1 MLNYHYA
8 KMYGGKMILRF
19 DDTNPSNEKEEFVEN
34 IKDDLKTLQ
43 IFPDTVS
50 YTSDFFDEIIKRMR
64 TMIEG
69 EFVYADNTPGDK
81 MKEERDAGIESQSRI
96 ESTKEKTAEIF
107 ELMLK
112 GDKKAEGY
120 CIRAKMDMKNP
131 VKCLR
136 DPVFFRSKVNV
147 PHHRTGSKYKAYPTY
162 DFACPIVDS
171 LEGVTHAM
179 RTIEYHDRNAL
190 YDWVLEKLEMRK
202 VTIYDY
208 SRLNLVST
216 VLSKR
221 ALRQFVESGF
231 ADGWSD
237 PRFPTIQGVMRRGM
251 TVEAL
256 KQFMLDQG
264 PSRSTNMMEWDKIWA
279 FNKVVIDINAPRFR
293 SVADPVKIE
302 LLNGPEEPYFQ
313 SVPLH
318 DKNADLGTKPM
329 AYAKTVLI
337 EKDDA
342 DCIAKDEKITLMK
355 WGNAIV
361 KEIVEENGQKTLKAE
376 LALDD

>member
-1 MLNYHYA
+1 
-8 KMYGGKMILRF
+8 
-19 DDTNPSNEKEEFVEN
+19 
-34 IKDDLKTLQ
+34 
-43 IFPDTVS
+43 
-50 YTSDFFDEIIKRMR
+50 
-64 TMIEG
+64 
-69 EFVYADNTPGDK
+69 
-81 MKEERDAGIESQSRI
+81 
-96 ESTKEKTAEIF
+96 
-107 ELMLK
+107 MLK

-120 CIRAKMDMKNP
+120 CIRAKMNMQNP

-136 DPVFFRSKVNV
+136 DPVFFRSKVGV
-147 PHHRTGSKYKAYPTY
+147 PHHRTGEKYKAYPTY

-171 LEGVTHAM
+171 IEGVTHAM

-190 YDWVLEKLEMRK
+190 YDWVLAKLNMRK

-221 ALRQFVESGF
+221 ALRHFVETGF

-237 PRFPTIQGVMRRGM
+237 PRFPTIQGIMRRGM

-264 PSRSTNMMEWDKIWA
+264 PSRSTNMMEWEKIWA
-279 FNKVVIDINAPRFR
+279 YNKKIIDIKSPRYR
-293 SVADPVKIE
+293 SIADPVKIE
-302 LLNGPEEPYFQ
+302 LINGPEEPYFR

-318 DKNADLGTKPM
+318 DKNPELGTKPM
-329 AYAKTVLI
+329 AFSKTILI

-342 DCIAKDEKITLMK
+342 ACIAKDERITLMK
-355 WGNAIV
+355 WGIAVI
-361 KEIVEENGQKTLKAE
+361 KEVIEGENGQKTLRAE
-376 LALDD
+376 LALEDQSFKGTKALTWIADIPELLVECVLMEYDHLITKKKIEENDKVADLTNHNSRLSTAAIGEGTMRNLKVGEYI